1 MHQLLCTK
9 RAVRGKVIYN
19 KVMDRSWLNNNLGG
33 TPTNAR
39 IPCPEYQVG
48 REERRERKGER
59 RREIYRLCLQ
69 SRGTSE
75 VSLPRPAEM
84 AVTSGRTRH
93 LLNKTQTFECGFA
106 GIFKRL
112 LLQYSETL
120 HNLQW
125 LKYPS
130 S

>member
-48 REERRERKGER
+48 RERERREAKRD
-59 RREIYRLCLQ
+59 L
-69 SRGTSE
+69 SF
-75 VSLPRPAEM
+75 V
-84 AVTSGRTRH
+84 
-93 LLNKTQTFECGFA
+93 FA
-106 GIFKRL
+106 IEGNIG
-112 LLQYSETL
+112 S
-120 HNLQW
+120 
-125 LKYPS
+125 
-130 S
+130 

>member
-48 REERRERKGER
+48 REGG
-59 RREIYRLCLQ
+59 EIYRLCLQ

-84 AVTSGRTRH
+84 AVTSGWTRH

-125 LKYPS
+125 LQARA
-130 S
+130 